1 MMTRKNWTV
10 SALVAATGAV
20 FFALG
25 PAVAAHADPAASPP
39 APVTAAPEAPPAPDA
54 PLWTGDYDD
63 GDIYIIP
70 IL

>member
-10 SALVAATGAV
+10 SALAAAAGAV

-25 PAVAAHADPAASPP
+25 PAIVAHADPTAAPP
-39 APVTAAPEAPPAPDA
+39 APGVAAPEAPQAVA

-63 GDIYIIP
+63 GDIYILP

>member
-10 SALVAATGAV
+10 SALAAATGAV
-20 FFALG
+20 FIALG
-25 PAVAAHADPAASPP
+25 PAVVAHADPAAAPP
-39 APVTAAPEAPPAPDA
+39 APGVAAPEAPPADA

>member
-10 SALVAATGAV
+10 SALAAATGAV
-20 FFALG
+20 SFALG
-25 PAVAAHADPAASPP
+25 PAVVAHADPGAAPP